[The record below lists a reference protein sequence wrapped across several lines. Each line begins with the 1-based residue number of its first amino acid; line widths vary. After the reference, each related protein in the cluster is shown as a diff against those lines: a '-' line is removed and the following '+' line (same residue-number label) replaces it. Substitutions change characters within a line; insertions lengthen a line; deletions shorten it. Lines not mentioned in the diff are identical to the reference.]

1 MKQKTLQIAA
11 ALFAALGFAPQA
23 FADTDILTAEQ
34 GYQKIK
40 NMPENLGDYYFII
53 VDKDKDLMMTQG
65 AAEEQRSND
74 YASYNYKAA
83 WYMPSADPAT
93 DLSRVWT
100 VEANNHGGTAGYGLR
115 GALRPS
121 HLMQPEGVNGAWA
134 FRTKDITTTPN
145 EWAQYLLAYNE
156 EGEYWTIQNARY
168 TNDGYVG
175 AWDNVIEAG
184 AEMAGNKQDAAM
196 GRFVFYAI
204 TKGNFYLSKIAN
216 MYESLL
222 GYSVA
227 EGQAKEVYQEAI
239 ATAKNAVNA
248 AGNDVESLDA
258 ALAALEEARQ
268 TYAKAAMPANGK
280 ALDVSFLMADAAV
293 TGQASDWNPSGIVN
307 NQQQYV
313 GAPDDVF
320 LNGSGSQTITGLCA
334 GVYRLTAAT
343 RAQNAN
349 GAAILLNDATATIA
363 NVGDTGNE
371 LCNGWGW
378 TTTPAVT
385 IEESGSLLIGFSTNN
400 GWANADDFKLE
411 YLGSELLVKQNEALA
426 EFADDE
432 QKLMGDILS
441 NSTADEATMTA
452 YRQAIENA
460 KSGISAAETVDAVEE
475 ALAQALVGLE
485 EARQAYVCAANPKE
499 GFAFDVTFLL
509 KDAAVTEAG
518 SAKWQNA
525 YGESVAANL
534 CYPSAPDN
542 YIFVYNGGTNGKG
555 GMYQEVALRPRGV
568 YRLTAATRAENREA
582 GGYIYLNDSRAE
594 IGNTGLSGNGLGNG
608 WGWTTT
614 DLVFI
619 GEDGKARIGFDKT
632 GSTWVHA
639 DNFKLEYLGE
649 GAKDVSLTVSAA
661 GWATLMLPYAAELP
675 EGLAAYTCAGTE
687 DGNEDGESALVLAE
701 ASSLAPNTPY
711 IIQGTPATYTFQGSG
726 MIEQY
731 QYTDGLLTG
740 TYVQMP
746 AVVGSY
752 VLQNPEETGI
762 GFYKVVEV
770 IPTVGAFRAYMN
782 AESADAA
789 GINVSRLV
797 LGDDD
802 VTGIESAL
810 AGDGDVRVDVYSLG
824 GILVRKGVAKSEALN
839 GLQKGIY
846 VVDGVKKAV
855 K

>member
-1 MKQKTLQIAA
+1 MKKRLLQTAA
-11 ALFAALGFAPQA
+11 LLFAASGFAPQTY
-23 FADTDILTAEQ
+23 ADTNILTTEQ
-34 GYQKIK
+34 GYQKIT

-65 AAEEQRSND
+65 AANKQRSTD
-74 YASYNYKAA
+74 VDRYIYKAA

-175 AWDNVIEAG
+175 AWGNVIEAG

-204 TKGNFYLSKIAN
+204 TKGNFYLAKIAN

-222 GYSVA
+222 NYSVA
-227 EGQAKEVYQEAI
+227 EGQAREVYQEAI

-248 AGNDVESLDA
+248 AGNNVESLDA

-320 LNGSGSQTITGLCA
+320 LNGGGSQTITGLRA

-349 GAAILLNDATATIA
+349 GASIALNGATATIG
-363 NVGDTGNE
+363 NVGDTGNA

-378 TTTPAVT
+378 TTTSSVVV
-385 IEESGSLLIGFSTNN
+385 EEGGSLDISFSATN
-400 GWANADDFKLE
+400 GWAN
-411 YLGSELLVKQNEALA
+411 
-426 EFADDE
+426 
-432 QKLMGDILS
+432 
-441 NSTADEATMTA
+441 
-452 YRQAIENA
+452 
-460 KSGISAAETVDAVEE
+460 
-475 ALAQALVGLE
+475 
-485 EARQAYVCAANPKE
+485 
-499 GFAFDVTFLL
+499 
-509 KDAAVTEAG
+509 
-518 SAKWQNA
+518 
-525 YGESVAANL
+525 
-534 CYPSAPDN
+534 
-542 YIFVYNGGTNGKG
+542 
-555 GMYQEVALRPRGV
+555 
-568 YRLTAATRAENREA
+568 
-582 GGYIYLNDSRAE
+582 
-594 IGNTGLSGNGLGNG
+594 
-608 WGWTTT
+608 
-614 DLVFI
+614 
-619 GEDGKARIGFDKT
+619 
-632 GSTWVHA
+632 A
-639 DNFKLEYLGE
+639 DNFKLEYLGQMVE
-649 GAKDVSLTVSAA
+649 NVSLTVSEA
-661 GWATLMLPYAAELP
+661 GWATLMLPFEVETLP
-675 EGLAAYTCAGTE
+675 ESLKAYTCKAVDE
-687 DGNEDGESALVLAE
+687 NDVLVLDE
-701 ASSLAPNTPY
+701 AQSLAANTPY
-711 IIQGTPATYTFQGSG
+711 IIQANQGEYTFEGSG
-726 MIEQY
+726 MI
-731 QYTDGLLTG
+731 DGTLHTVGALTG
-740 TYVQMP
+740 TYVSMD

-752 VLQNPEETGI
+752 VLQNQTDGNGIGI
-762 GFYKVVEV
+762 GFYKVVDGQQ
-770 IPTVGAFRAYMN
+770 PTVRAFRAYLNPEVVSNN
-782 AESADAA
+782 ANVLKMVIDGNVTGIGYMVVEEADAA
-789 GINVSRLV
+789 
-797 LGDDD
+797 
-802 VTGIESAL
+802 
-810 AGDGDVRVDVYSLG
+810 VDVYSLS
-824 GILVRKGVAKSEALN
+824 GILMRKGVAKDEALS

>member
-34 GYQKIK
+34 GYQKIT

-65 AAEEQRSND
+65 AANKQRSTD
-74 YASYNYKAA
+74 VDKYIYKAA

-100 VEANNHGGTAGYGLR
+100 VEANNHGDTAGYGLR

-121 HLMQPEGVNGAWA
+121 HLMQPEGYNGAWA

-175 AWDNVIEAG
+175 PWNDVIEAG

-196 GRFVFYAI
+196 GRFLFYAI
-204 TKGNFYLSKIAN
+204 TKGDFYLAKIAN
-216 MYESLL
+216 VYESLL
-222 GYSVA
+222 NYSVA
-227 EGQAKEVYQEAI
+227 DGKAEAAYQEAI
-239 ATAKNAVNA
+239 ATAKNAVEA
-248 AGNDVESLDA
+248 AENNVESLDA
-258 ALAALEEARQ
+258 ALADLEEARQ

-293 TGQASDWNPSGIVN
+293 TGTASDWKPNWVVN

-320 LNGSGSQTITGLCA
+320 LNGGGSQTITGLRA

-349 GAAILLNDATATIA
+349 GASIALNGATATIG
-363 NVGDTGNE
+363 NVGDTGNA

-378 TTTPAVT
+378 TTTSSVVV
-385 IEESGSLLIGFSTNN
+385 EKGGSLDISFSATN
-400 GWANADDFKLE
+400 GWAN
-411 YLGSELLVKQNEALA
+411 
-426 EFADDE
+426 
-432 QKLMGDILS
+432 
-441 NSTADEATMTA
+441 
-452 YRQAIENA
+452 
-460 KSGISAAETVDAVEE
+460 
-475 ALAQALVGLE
+475 
-485 EARQAYVCAANPKE
+485 
-499 GFAFDVTFLL
+499 
-509 KDAAVTEAG
+509 
-518 SAKWQNA
+518 
-525 YGESVAANL
+525 
-534 CYPSAPDN
+534 
-542 YIFVYNGGTNGKG
+542 
-555 GMYQEVALRPRGV
+555 
-568 YRLTAATRAENREA
+568 
-582 GGYIYLNDSRAE
+582 
-594 IGNTGLSGNGLGNG
+594 
-608 WGWTTT
+608 
-614 DLVFI
+614 
-619 GEDGKARIGFDKT
+619 
-632 GSTWVHA
+632 A
-639 DNFKLEYLGE
+639 DNFKLEYLGQMVE
-649 GAKDVSLTVSAA
+649 NVSLTVSEA

-789 GINVSRLV
+789 GINVSRLI

-810 AGDGDVRVDVYSLG
+810 AGDGDARVDVYSLS
-824 GILVRKGVAKSEALN
+824 GILVRKGVAKNEALN